1 MIQVLVIDR
10 DLNPAVWADGLHWCD
25 SSGSRSVWY
34 FNPYGDSYETAQ
46 DLPDSVFQKIERH
59 VHTLRGNGHNVRLC
73 IKREDPGLGIWI
85 PEIDQPI
92 KDAGQLPDGC
102 IPVEQSTITTA

>member
-1 MIQVLVIDR
+1 MTQVLIIDR
-10 DLNPAVWADGLHWCD
+10 DLNPAVWAEGLHWCD
-25 SSGSRSVWY
+25 SSGTRSVWY
-34 FNPYGDSYETAQ
+34 FNPDGDSYETAL
-46 DLPDSVFQKIERH
+46 DLPDSVFEKIQWH
-59 VHTLRGNGHNVRLC
+59 VNNLRRAGNDVRLC

-102 IPVEQSTITTA
+102 LTAPN